1 MTTTTRRRAERLLP
15 ALALALLAAVPAQAF
30 DLALPGTARLAAER
44 ITDPGSYE
52 VPVAPWTE
60 MEGVVTQSVEGRIHR
75 QAWRIDATGLTS
87 LQIIAPLRAQFE
99 EAGWSI
105 LLDCAARVCGGFD
118 FRFATEVMKGPAMYV
133 DLSAYRFLSARS
145 PEGDYLTLLVSH
157 SPATGFVQVIRA
169 SPSPPGGTEGEE
181 VGEEIGT
188 ATGTATGDDAEPPVV
203 ASSTPDLI
211 QTLEAEGHAVLLD
224 LAFAS
229 GAEAL
234 APGNVASLDTLA
246 EYLSAD
252 PARRVLFVGHT
263 DATGTSAANVEI
275 SRSRAQAARSY
286 LLEKGIPASQ
296 MEADGAGYLAPL
308 ASNLSDEGRRE
319 NRRVEVVLLPAV
331 E

>member
-60 MEGVVTQSVEGRIHR
+60 MEGVVTQSVEGRIQR
-75 QAWRIDATGLTS
+75 QAWRIDATGLTD

-169 SPSPPGGTEGEE
+169 SASPAGGTDGEE
-181 VGEEIGT
+181 VADEI
-188 ATGTATGDDAEPPVV
+188 GTATGDDAEPSVV

-211 QTLEAEGHAVLLD
+211 RTLEAQGHAVLLD

-308 ASNLSDEGRRE
+308 ASNLSDDGRRE

>member
-15 ALALALLAAVPAQAF
+15 TLALALLAALPARAF

-60 MEGVVTQSVEGRIHR
+60 MEGLVTQSIEGRIQR
-75 QAWRIDATGLTS
+75 QAWRIDATGLTD
-87 LQIIAPLRAQFE
+87 LQIIAPLRAQLE

-105 LLDCAARVCGGFD
+105 LLDCAARACGGFD

-133 DLSAYRFLSARS
+133 DLSAYRFLSARN

-169 SPSPPGGTEGEE
+169 STSPSAGTNDED
-181 VGEEIGT
+181 VGEEDSNAI
-188 ATGTATGDDAEPPVV
+188 ADDAEPPVLS
-203 ASSTPDLI
+203 SSTPDLI
-211 QTLEAEGHAVLLD
+211 RTLEAQGHAVLLD

-229 GAEAL
+229 GAETL
-234 APGNVASLDTLA
+234 APGKIASLDALA
-246 EYLSAD
+246 DYLNAD

-275 SRSRAQAARSY
+275 SRSRAQAARGY
-286 LLEKGIPASQ
+286 LLEKGIPAGQ